1 MKKIVAVLLTGS
13 LIMAGSLS
21 FASTQAPAGAVEAKK
36 AEIKAKIES
45 MQQSFSGLV
54 TKTEKGLILETA
66 EGKYLLEG
74 LSLEEIIGKEVYVTG
89 VVENKDETD
98 VIYVVKADLKE

>member
-1 MKKIVAVLLTGS
+1 MKKIVSVLLTGS
-13 LIMAGSLS
+13 LLMAGSMS
-21 FASTQAPAGAVEAKK
+21 FASTEAPATVEAKK

-66 EGKYLLEG
+66 DGKYLLEG

-89 VVENKDETD
+89 VVENKNDTD
-98 VIYVVKADLKE
+98 VIYVVKADLKN

>member
-1 MKKIVAVLLTGS
+1 MKRIVSVLLTGS
-13 LIMAGSLS
+13 LLMAGSLA
-21 FASTQAPAGAVEAKK
+21 FASTEKPAPIETKK

-54 TKTEKGLILETA
+54 TKTEKGLVLETA

-74 LSLEEIIGKEVYVTG
+74 LSLDEIIGKEVFVTG
-89 VVENKDETD
+89 VVENKKDAN